1 MTTDYCDMA
10 EKLLK
15 GMLGMNTNTTRL
27 RSMVHHLR
35 CPLLSHGVGGAAL
48 TKNKFFDLLLGVK
61 NTQNVAQY
69 PLYHVTYAPA
79 KFEAFTSNVSGGKA
93 FIRKYII

>member
-35 CPLLSHGVGGAAL
+35 CLLLSHGVGGAAL

-61 NTQNVAQY
+61 NTQNVALY

-79 KFEAFTSNVSGGKA
+79 KFEAFTSPTFQEEKHL
-93 FIRKYII
+93 